1 MPNGAVDDNDTATV
15 AYLKER
21 FSFYFYQHLT
31 KWTLDSGPLMY
42 FFERPGVNGYLVDD
56 GVWRLPDTAGVLH
69 HTIDGQ
75 PSTEGHD
82 SVNNTYYVWD
92 QIPTWT
98 VEDGWLYCTAYSGD
112 HATSFRQS
120 NLMYIR
126 GNTENTLANIKN
138 FDLQM
143 DFMFHQTND
152 DTIKEG

>member
-1 MPNGAVDDNDTATV
+1 MAKNPFIKIGSLLMTAVLSVSMLSVAGFPALKTKAEDAQPTVFTADFSSLPNGAVSDNDTATV

-31 KWTLDSGPLMY
+31 EWKLDSGPLMY

-82 SVNNTYYVWD
+82 SVNGTY
-92 QIPTWT
+92 
-98 VEDGWLYCTAYSGD
+98 
-112 HATSFRQS
+112 
-120 NLMYIR
+120 
-126 GNTENTLANIKN
+126 
-138 FDLQM
+138 
-143 DFMFHQTND
+143 
-152 DTIKEG
+152 